1 MLPASYGDF
10 RVMKKLLL
18 WLLVALLII
27 GFWVG
32 LYFWLAQPP
41 SAISPPKPPKVS
53 NPINSSSDQ
62 PETKPPVFSATP
74 RPVTPEAPLVPLTY
88 ALPEKRPAVGINV
101 NELHHE
107 DASFPFIDLFRQ
119 ADPFANNILEL
130 PNADKAQYDAYGW
143 PTQLNGSE
151 VGTKFIGKMPA
162 AALPVGDYIVL
173 YDGQGALSY
182 GHGVELTGQKEG
194 RETIRFTPDEKGE
207 INASLLITATNPAD
221 PLRHIRILPP
231 GGICQDNPYQRVA
244 NAAACTSGA
253 NYLAFET
260 HYNSIVFTP
269 EYLKFLSDF
278 SAIRFMTMSGITR
291 NPIVHWQDR
300 PNMQEATWGGK
311 YGQRGAPLEIQV
323 DLANRMQADAW
334 FNLPHAAD
342 DEYVREFAV
351 FVRDHLRPEA
361 RIYVEYTNEVW
372 NTAFSHS
379 EYTQKKGIE
388 AGYSINSV
396 EAGYQYYVQRAH
408 EVFTIWENVFGG
420 RERLVRV
427 LGSWDSRPDVTKKL
441 LTDYGGAKIADVLAI
456 APYFGGNIKGYRE
469 STTVDEIFK
478 LTTDAES
485 FRSLPQ
491 ILDHIREQAKL
502 AKQAGLKLVA
512 YEGGQG
518 LVDWVTRDPNQH
530 PNPLFFAA
538 NRDPRMGELY
548 TQLLEGWKDAG
559 GELFMA
565 FASPRTCQWF
575 GCWGLKEYL
584 LQPPEQAYKYEAV
597 LRFINAH
604 RDWTMNWENKSLAAA
619 PAVLEPVAAS
629 KKPRNPADPI
639 IVFRPA
645 NDPER
650 YFFLENPQTLDNL
663 LVGESWE
670 KKNLFGKWQ
679 GKWDAK
685 FLYVTVRVYDS
696 ELKSDSDK
704 PEEDDSVEILIDA
717 DNSRLDHYDGRN
729 DFRLVFAWG
738 REQVFIDPKSPQS
751 IHPDLTY
758 QLEKTADGYELKA
771 KIPWAMLGVTP
782 AVGRRVGVEIQVND
796 DDDGAG
802 RERKVSWLARE
813 DNAMN
818 NPRLFGVVLISGR

>member
-1 MLPASYGDF
+1 
-10 RVMKKLLL
+10 MKKLLI
-18 WLLVALLII
+18 WLLLALLVIA
-27 GFWVG
+27 FWMG
-32 LYFWLAQPP
+32 IYFWLAQKP
-41 SAISPPKPPKVS
+41 SIPSTPTQPNTPSTSSTTSTPHSPP
-53 NPINSSSDQ
+53 
-62 PETKPPVFSATP
+62 PEFSATP
-74 RPVTPEAPLVPLTY
+74 RPVPPNAPLVELSYT
-88 ALPEKRPAVGINV
+88 LPEKRPAVGINV

-130 PNADKAQYDAYGW
+130 PNADKAQYDANGW
-143 PTQLNGSE
+143 PSSLNGAE

-162 AALPVGDYIVL
+162 VALPSGDYIVL
-173 YDGQGALSY
+173 YDGQGVLNY
-182 GHGVELTGQKEG
+182 GHGVERISQAIG
-194 RETIRFTPDEKGE
+194 RETIRFHADEKGE
-207 INASLLITATNPAD
+207 VNASLLITATNPAD
-221 PLRHIRILPP
+221 PLRNIRILPP

-244 NAAACTSGA
+244 EASACTSGA
-253 NYLAFET
+253 PYLAFET
-260 HYNSIVFTP
+260 YYKSILFTP
-269 EYLKFLSDF
+269 EYMKFLSDF
-278 SAIRFMTMSGITR
+278 SVIRFMTMSGITR
-291 NPIVHWQDR
+291 NPISHWAER

-311 YGQRGAPLEIQV
+311 YGQRGAPLEIQIE
-323 DLANRMQADAW
+323 LANRMKADAW
-334 FNLPHAAD
+334 LNLPHAAD
-342 DEYVREFAV
+342 DEYVRNFALY
-351 FVRDHLRPEA
+351 VRDHLHPDA

-396 EAGYQYYVQRAH
+396 EAGFQYYVQRAG
-408 EVFTIWENVFGG
+408 EVFAIWQEVFGG

-427 LGSWDSRPDVTKKL
+427 MGSWDSRPDVTKKL
-441 LTDYGGAKIADVLAI
+441 LDNYGGGKIADALAI

-478 LTTDAES
+478 LTTEADS

-502 AKQAGLKLVA
+502 AKQHNLKLIA

-597 LRFINAH
+597 LKFINAH
-604 RDWTMNWENKSLAAA
+604 RDWVMNWDNKSTDVAQVA
-619 PAVLEPVAAS
+619 PTPSPATQ
-629 KKPRNPADPI
+629 KPRNPEDPI

-645 NDPER
+645 KDPER

-679 GKWDAK
+679 GKWDEQY
-685 FLYVTVRVYDS
+685 LYITVRVYDS
-696 ELKSDSDK
+696 EIKFDSDK
-704 PEEDDSVEILIDA
+704 PEDDDSVEVLLDA
-717 DNSRLDHYDGRN
+717 NNSRSASYDGRN

-738 REQVFIDPKSPQS
+738 RDKVFIDPKSPQT
-751 IHPDLTY
+751 IHPDLSY

-771 KIPWAMLGVTP
+771 KIPWAMLGTKP
-782 AVGRRVGVEIQVND
+782 TVGHRIGVEIEVND
-796 DDDGAG
+796 DDNGGERD
-802 RERKVSWLARE
+802 RKVSWLARE